1 MLTQIYTFI
10 HTYLIECRTKEE
22 FVGKNHQ
29 LATIDP
35 KIESNSRRIKQGGK
49 TNDFLTLL
57 FTLLALQFITF
68 AFFLFISII
77 FIPFFFLPFHF
88 YTHLLFRTFSRFSRF
103 TSTQIVSFINHLSRI
118 FFIHIFISIYG
129 VALHSTHMVNAHTS
143 FWVPIFACT
152 LSHLMMLLYEIYQ
165 PYRQYFALLWFFFV
179 F

>member
-77 FIPFFFLPFHF
+77 FIPFFFFLFTFILIYCSELSVDSPDS
-88 YTHLLFRTFSRFSRF
+88 LLHRQSLLSIICLEFSSYIYSYPYMVQL
-103 TSTQIVSFINHLSRI
+103 STQLI
-118 FFIHIFISIYG
+118 
-129 VALHSTHMVNAHTS
+129 
-143 FWVPIFACT
+143 W
-152 LSHLMMLLYEIYQ
+152 
-165 PYRQYFALLWFFFV
+165 
-179 F
+179 